1 MGNHTYEAFYEF
13 VRGILAGQ
21 LGDKSSDKLERIQS
35 AVDFMEIMKATG
47 NEKGER

>member
-1 MGNHTYEAFYEF
+1 MTNNTYEAFYEF

-47 NEKGER
+47 NTEK

>member
-1 MGNHTYEAFYEF
+1 MNNTAYVSFYEY

-21 LGDKSSDKLERIQS
+21 LGDKSSDKIERIQS

-47 NEKGER
+47 KEEK